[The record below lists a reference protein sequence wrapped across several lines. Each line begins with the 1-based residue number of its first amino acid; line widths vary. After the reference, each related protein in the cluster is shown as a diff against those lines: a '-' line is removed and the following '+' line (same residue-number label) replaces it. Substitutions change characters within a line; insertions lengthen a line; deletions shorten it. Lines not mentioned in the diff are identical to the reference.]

1 MGAEALTEFYIAY
14 IILIED
20 SKKKIGRKYP
30 DKTFKGYCEDIG
42 INERTGE
49 RWLHKYFNL
58 PLRISTNVG
67 IPLAPKGKIEKPYR

>member
-14 IILIED
+14 IILIGD

-30 DKTFKGYCEDIG
+30 DKTFAGYCVEIG
-42 INERTGE
+42 INEMTGN

-58 PLRISTNVG
+58 PRRILTFVS